1 MSGYHAKRVL
11 GLALLVAVTLLSAR
25 AQATPG
31 QTRSYSN
38 SKYGFAI
45 TYPADRFIPQGESD
59 AGDGQV
65 FRARGGQGEMR
76 VYAGFNVLNEALPA
90 VFETC
95 LREPGF
101 QPTYKVLRKDWFVVS
116 GFAGKNIFY
125 RKTIQSGDTFFTI
138 SFTYP
143 PGEKAL
149 FDPLIPRLLA
159 DFAIV
164 H

>member
-1 MSGYHAKRVL
+1 MSGCYARSVL
-11 GLALLVAVTLLSAR
+11 CLAFLVAVTLLPVR
-25 AQATPG
+25 AHAAPG

-76 VYAGFNVLNEALPA
+76 VYAGFNVLNESLAA
-90 VFETC
+90 VYETC

-101 QPTYKVLRKDWFVVS
+101 QPTYKVLRRNWFVIS
-116 GFAGKNIFY
+116 GLAGKNIFY
-125 RKTIQSGDTFFTI
+125 RKTIQSGDTFYTI

-149 FDPLIPRLLA
+149 FDPLIPGLLA
-159 DFAIV
+159 DFAIM